1 MKSLLNVILLA
12 GRIILP
18 AILSCLLVLCFL
30 GGYKE
35 YLIIGTFGI
44 AIILFNYGKTK
55 YNYFLSFLIS
65 VILSYIV
72 FFLSIVIPG
81 VVGYIV
87 TLGNSD
93 KKIEGVILGY
103 DINALLFLI
112 PTAIVSPLIMFY
124 SYRILFKIEK
134 TSYFNYIKLISVL
147 ILVLL
152 GMFQDFYN
160 NNYTYIYWQV
170 IMLLAL
176 QLILYQ
182 KELEVLFNRSKKE

>member
-1 MKSLLNVILLA
+1 FMGANID
-12 GRIILP
+12 
-18 AILSCLLVLCFL
+18 
-30 GGYKE
+30 
-35 YLIIGTFGI
+35 
-44 AIILFNYGKTK
+44 TK
-55 YNYFLSFLIS
+55 
-65 VILSYIV
+65 V
-72 FFLSIVIPG
+72 
-81 VVGYIV
+81 
-87 TLGNSD
+87 
-93 KKIEGVILGY
+93 EGFIFGY
-103 DINALLFLI
+103 DVNAFLFLI
-112 PTAIVSPLIMFY
+112 PVAIVSPLIMFY

-152 GMFQDFYN
+152 GIFQDFYN